1 VTERQGEVSYRTWY
15 GKQKTDKF
23 TYYEPKEIPSFT
35 AKMPEIPEAPMA
47 PPEVE
52 KFDASAFEGQRKM
65 ASAQLQ
71 REIGERRA
79 ARLQATKRTSRTML
93 GGIKE

>member
-1 VTERQGEVSYRTWY
+1 
-15 GKQKTDKF
+15 
-23 TYYEPKEIPSFT
+23 
-35 AKMPEIPEAPMA
+35 MA